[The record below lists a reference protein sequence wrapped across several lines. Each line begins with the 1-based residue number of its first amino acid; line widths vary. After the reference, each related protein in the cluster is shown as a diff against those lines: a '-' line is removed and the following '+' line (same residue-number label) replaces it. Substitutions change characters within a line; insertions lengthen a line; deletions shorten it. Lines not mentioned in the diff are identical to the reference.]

1 MKEFQLNPAEM
12 LALMTAVNTSLILGI
27 DNDRLVPDQQ
37 EQQQELALQGIEQL
51 KQRALIKI
59 QNGTY
64 VLDGDLG
71 LMAAAVAY
79 PQVLTF
85 ITRDLPGQ
93 GQQQFLHYR
102 ADPVNVELTMPTE
115 EEYRLAALPDAVAA
129 LARIRQILP
138 VTLDYKGAKVRQSLE
153 QELFFAVKSLAEAG
167 QQDQAGATLQEA
179 GFPAEAAAQFVQ
191 TLHSPTLGGT
201 VAFMRVQ
208 DQKIVDGRNLAMVH
222 DEQIAWL
229 IYQATAGEA
238 SLIIETVTP
247 VEYSTALLDTL
258 NNLLG

>member
-1 MKEFQLNPAEM
+1 MKEFQLNPTEM

-37 EQQQELALQGIEQL
+37 EQQRELALEGIEQL
-51 KQRALIKI
+51 KQRSLIKV
-59 QNGTY
+59 QDGTY

-71 LMAAAVAY
+71 LMAAAIAY
-79 PQVLTF
+79 PQVMTF

-102 ADPVNVELTMPTE
+102 TDPVNVELTMPTE
-115 EEYRLAALPDAVAA
+115 EKYRLAALPDAVAA

-138 VTLDYKGAKVRQSLE
+138 VTEDYQGPKIRQSLE
-153 QELFFAVKSLAEAG
+153 QALFFAVKSQAEAG
-167 QQDQAGATLQEA
+167 HQDQAAAMLQEA
-179 GFPAEAAAQFVQ
+179 GFPAEAAARFVQ
-191 TLHSPTLGGT
+191 TLYTPSLGGT

-208 DQKIVDGRNLAMVH
+208 DQEIVDGRNLAMVK

-229 IYQATAGEA
+229 IYQATAGES
-238 SLIIETVTP
+238 SLIIETVAP
-247 VEYSTALLDTL
+247 VEYSTALLETL
-258 NNLLG
+258 NKLLG